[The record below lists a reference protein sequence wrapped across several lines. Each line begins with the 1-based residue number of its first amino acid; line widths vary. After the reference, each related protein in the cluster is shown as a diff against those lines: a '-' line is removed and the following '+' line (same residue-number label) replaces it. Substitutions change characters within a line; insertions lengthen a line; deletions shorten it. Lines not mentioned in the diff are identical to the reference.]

1 MEMQTNAI
9 NWFEIPVD
17 EFDRAKMFYSRIF
30 DYEMPTMDMGP
41 IRMGFLLFEQGKG
54 VGGAIVKGEDLLPA
68 RNGTVV
74 YLNAGND
81 LSEVLMRVDA
91 AGGKVLMEKTLVAP
105 GMGYYAHFLDSEG
118 NKVALHS
125 PN

>member
-1 MEMQTNAI
+1 MELTTNAI

-17 EFDRAKMFYSRIF
+17 EFDRARAFYSRIF
-30 DYEMPTMDMGP
+30 DYEMPIMDMGP

-54 VGGAIVKGEDLLPA
+54 VGGSIVKGDGLLPA
-68 RNGTVV
+68 RDGTLV
-74 YLNAGND
+74 YLNAGDD
-81 LSEVLMRVDA
+81 LSTVLMRVDA

>member
-1 MEMQTNAI
+1 MEMTTNAI

-17 EFDRAKMFYSRIF
+17 DFERAKIFYSRIF
-30 DYEMPTMDMGP
+30 DYDMPTIDMGP

-54 VGGAIVKGEDLLPA
+54 IGGTIVKGEGLMPA
-68 RNGTVV
+68 RNGTLA

-81 LSEVLMRVDA
+81 LTAVLMRIDA

-105 GMGYYAHFLDSEG
+105 GLGYFAHFLDSEG